1 MPTHTVKQGE
11 HLPKIAEQ
19 YKFADYRTIWNHP
32 NNAALKEQRQNPNV
46 LWPGDKVFIP
56 PKEIKKVPSATA
68 KKHRFQLI
76 TQKIMLRLAV
86 RDLDSNPIADTPCV
100 LEVDGSSYQLTTDG
114 DGKIEQ
120 PIPKNA
126 AGGKL
131 TIGEIEVPIK
141 IGHLDPVEELPGW
154 RARLN
159 NLGYRAGAS
168 DDLNDPQL
176 RSAVEEFQC
185 DYDLQVDGES
195 GPQTQGK
202 LKEVHG
208 C

>member
-68 KKHRFQLI
+68 KRHSFQLI

-86 RDLDSNPIADTPCV
+86 RDLDSKPITDTPCV

-126 AGGKL
+126 EGGKL
-131 TIGEIEVPIK
+131 TIGELEVPIK

-159 NLGYRAGAS
+159 NLGYRAGTS
-168 DDLNDPQL
+168 DDVNDPQL

-185 DYDLQVDGES
+185 DYDLQIDGEC

>member
-1 MPTHTVKQGE
+1 MPTHTVKQGD
-11 HLPKIAEQ
+11 HIAKFAAQ
-19 YKFADYRTIWNHP
+19 YSFADYRTIWDHP

-46 LWPGDKVFIP
+46 LWPGDKVCVP
-56 PKEIKKVPSATA
+56 PKEIKKVLSETA
-68 KKHRFQLI
+68 KRHRFQVT

-86 RDLDSNPIADTPCV
+86 RDLDSQPMADTPCV

-120 PIPKNA
+120 QIPKNA
-126 AGGKL
+126 ESGKL
-131 TIGEIEVPIK
+131 KIGEIEVPIK
-141 IGHLDPVEELPGW
+141 IGHLDPVEELTGW

-168 DDLNDPQL
+168 DDPADPQL
-176 RSAVEEFQC
+176 LSAVEEFQC
-185 DYDLQVDGES
+185 EHDLTVDGVC
-195 GPQTQGK
+195 GPQTQGR